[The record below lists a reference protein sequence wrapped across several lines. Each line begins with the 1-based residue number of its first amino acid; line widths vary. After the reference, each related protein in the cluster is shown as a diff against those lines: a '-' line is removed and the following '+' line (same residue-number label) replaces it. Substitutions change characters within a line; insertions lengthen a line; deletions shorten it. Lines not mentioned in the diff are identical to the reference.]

1 MLSKSKEMLTVMIFV
16 QRVKDILTEEFIN
29 MFSNEMDK
37 TKLYNITS
45 GTYTSNDIS
54 ECLLT
59 IFERGKIRMV
69 EFKERISEN
78 ASNKHIFDLIK
89 REKWKNFEDTVKRT
103 TKIKIDGKT
112 KDIVEQKNILRLLA
126 AKSDQSKLAVN
137 IKNTLSFPLAS
148 VSLPLASA
156 DGAMRKTKK
165 SNLFGAIDS
174 LLNHNISL
182 ENYTG
187 VNYLFAV
194 AAAALRAV
202 RNLPKTFEDLAI

>member
-69 EFKERISEN
+69 EFKERISKN
-78 ASNKHIFDLIK
+78 AYNKYIFNPIK
-89 REKWKNFEDTVKRT
+89 REKWKSFEDTVK
-103 TKIKIDGKT
+103 
-112 KDIVEQKNILRLLA
+112 EQQR
-126 AKSDQSKLAVN
+126 
-137 IKNTLSFPLAS
+137 
-148 VSLPLASA
+148 
-156 DGAMRKTKK
+156 
-165 SNLFGAIDS
+165 
-174 LLNHNISL
+174 
-182 ENYTG
+182 
-187 VNYLFAV
+187 
-194 AAAALRAV
+194 
-202 RNLPKTFEDLAI
+202 